1 MNMKKLKFFSKLVFI
16 ANSLA
21 AFLLLISYLL
31 PYVPPKSFAT
41 LSVLS
46 LGVPLLISIN
56 IVFFVYWLLQVKKQM
71 LLSLVVLL
79 LGWNYLGSLYK
90 FSSSKKVEEPNNL
103 SVMSFNVRLFNKYN
117 WKPNKTT
124 KEDIIDF
131 IHKESP
137 DVLCIQEYS
146 RGKPIKL
153 NGYDDFN
160 GRFVK
165 NVKGGHAI
173 FSKLPIINSGSLE
186 FEDTNNN
193 AVFADVVKG
202 KDTIRV
208 YNVHL
213 QSAKINTEIDYINSQ
228 YSRDV
233 FIKRVKWAFQ
243 KQQSQVEKFLKH
255 KSKCPYKTIVA
266 GDFNNTAFS
275 YSYKKILGDDLVDTF
290 EKAGNGFGKSF
301 DIKFF
306 PLRIDFILAD
316 KRFKVNGFKT
326 YSDINLS
333 DHYPIKATLN
343 LNK

>member
-1 MNMKKLKFFSKLVFI
+1 MKKLSFFNKIIFFV
-16 ANSLA
+16 NSLA
-21 AFLLLISYLL
+21 AFFLVISYLL

-46 LGVPLLISIN
+46 LGVPLLILLN
-56 IVFFVYWLLQVKKQM
+56 IVLFVYWLLQVKKQM

-79 LGWNYLGSLYK
+79 LGWNYLGALYK
-90 FSSSKKVEEPNNL
+90 FSSSKKIDEAGNI

-117 WKPNKTT
+117 WKPNITT

-131 IHKESP
+131 FYKESP
-137 DVLCIQEYS
+137 DVICIQEYT

-153 NGYDDFN
+153 DGYDDFN

-165 NVKGGHAI
+165 DVKGGHTI

-186 FEDTNNN
+186 FKNTNNN
-193 AVFADVVKG
+193 AVFVDVVKE

-213 QSAKINTEIDYINSQ
+213 QSSKINTEIDYINSQ

-233 FIKRVKWAFQ
+233 FLKRVKEAFIA
-243 KQQSQVEKFLKH
+243 QQSQVELFLEH
-255 KSKCPYKTIVA
+255 KSKCPYKIIVA
-266 GDFNNTAFS
+266 GDFNNTAYS
-275 YSYKKILGDDLVDTF
+275 YSYKEILGNDLTDTF

-301 DIKFF
+301 DFKFF

-326 YSDINLS
+326 YNTINLS
-333 DHYPIKATLN
+333 DHFPVKATLN

>member
-1 MNMKKLKFFSKLVFI
+1 MKKLGFFNKIIFI
-16 ANSLA
+16 VNSLA

-46 LGVPLLISIN
+46 LGVPLLILLN
-56 IVFFVYWLLQVKKQM
+56 VFFFLYWLLQVKKQM

-79 LGWNYLGSLYK
+79 LGWNYLGALYK
-90 FSSSKKVEEPNNL
+90 FSSSKKVEEPGNL

-124 KEDIIDF
+124 REDIIDF
-131 IHKESP
+131 FLKESP
-137 DVLCIQEYS
+137 DVICIQEYT
-146 RGKPIKL
+146 RGTPIKL
-153 NGYDDFN
+153 EGYTDYN
-160 GRFVK
+160 GRYTK
-165 NVKGGHAI
+165 DAKGGHTI
-173 FSKLPIINSGSLE
+173 FSKFPIINSGSLE
-186 FEDTNNN
+186 FTNTGNN
-193 AVFADVVKG
+193 AVFVDVVKA
-202 KDTIRV
+202 KDTIRI

-233 FIKRVKWAFQ
+233 FLKRVKEAFIM
-243 KQQSQVEKFLKH
+243 QQSQVELFLEH
-255 KSKCPYKTIVA
+255 KSKCPYKIIVA
-266 GDFNNTAFS
+266 GDFNNTAYS
-275 YSYKKILGDDLVDTF
+275 YSYKEILGDDLKDAF

-301 DIKFF
+301 DFKFF

-316 KRFKVNGFKT
+316 KRFKINGFKT

-333 DHYPIKATLN
+333 DHYPVKATLN